1 VKLKLH
7 LNKKRLELCTRPQW
21 GSLQGSPT
29 PPSWIFSIYRPFG
42 PLLSA
47 LRASVVNDSSF
58 WFSNVGMSVN
68 VTGSKELKGASLRVA
83 AVAAVNV

>member
-29 PPSWIFSIYRPFG
+29 PPSWISIYRPFG

-68 VTGSKELKGASLRVA
+68 VTGSKEPKEGASLTVA